1 MDSKAGRIIRNVAT
15 LDLRTATAET
25 LAGIRRI
32 DNVATVIYSAE
43 KAELV
48 ANLSIGNVASMVK
61 LPEGARLVTGQEE
74 ISRDTFKGLD
84 APLDIYVTGQ
94 VIIKADVPEDEL
106 RAGLNSLYVTGQLL
120 YPESLAGAVKAKVRE
135 VNGQAMAY
143 SDGAQFIMGK
153 LTLTEGY
160 LRGLAEGSVLLV
172 FGRLD
177 ATALLP
183 NELIAQKIEK
193 IEVMGRVTCR
203 EENAEVLLARTK
215 NAAQVTTIPTGYAY
229 LAQPLVLDANL
240 LDALPGKKLYGS
252 TVRIEPDV
260 TAEALD
266 TAVEALTLS
275 DLLIAPA
282 ALRSVLAKKCNLL
295 ETEAV
300 LYEGEL
306 WLIENETTLHASRF
320 DYLEGKATLVVRG
333 ELTIADDIE
342 PKLLAQQLAKVHNW
356 GEIHCTPAQ
365 MSALQARLGTN
376 KGEFVTDEKS
386 GDESEDDNVIGNAAY
401 LVL

>member
-1 MDSKAGRIIRNVAT
+1 MDTTTGRIIRNVAT

-32 DNVATVIYSAE
+32 DNVATIIYSAE
-43 KAELV
+43 KAGLV

-74 ISRDTFKGLD
+74 ISRDTFKGLES
-84 APLDIYVTGQ
+84 PLDLFVTGQ

-120 YPESLAGAVKAKVRE
+120 YPESLAGAVKAKLRE

-153 LTLTEGY
+153 LALTEGY
-160 LRGLAEGSVLLV
+160 LRSLAEGSVLLV

-193 IEVMGRVTCR
+193 LEVMGRVTCR
-203 EENAEVLLARTK
+203 EENAEVLLACIK
-215 NAAQVTTIPTGYAY
+215 NAPQVTTIPTGYAY

-252 TVRIEPDV
+252 TLRIEPDV

-266 TAVEALTLS
+266 AAIEALALS

-282 ALRSVLAKKCNLL
+282 ALRTVLAKKCNLL

-306 WLIENETTLHASRF
+306 WLIENESTLHASRF

-333 ELTIADDIE
+333 ELTIDAEVE

-376 KGEFVTDEKS
+376 KGEFVTAEES
-386 GDESEDDNVIGNAAY
+386 GDADENVIGNAAY

>member
-1 MDSKAGRIIRNVAT
+1 MSTTAGRIIRNVAT

-32 DNVATVIYSAE
+32 DNVATILYSAE
-43 KAELV
+43 KASLV

-61 LPEGARLVTGQEE
+61 LPDGARVITGQEV

-84 APLDIYVTGQ
+84 APLDLYVVGQ
-94 VIIKADVPEDEL
+94 IMVKADVPEEEL
-106 RAGLNSLYVTGQLL
+106 RAGLGGLYVTGQLL
-120 YPESLAGAVKAKVRE
+120 YPEPLAGAVKAKLRE
-135 VNGQAMAY
+135 INGQAMAY
-143 SDGAQFIMGK
+143 SPDAKFVMGK
-153 LTLTEGY
+153 LQLNESY
-160 LRGLAEGSVLLV
+160 LRGLDDASSLLV

-177 ATALLP
+177 ATDLLP
-183 NELIAQKIEK
+183 NELITQKIK
-193 IEVMGRVTCR
+193 QIEVMGRVTCR
-203 EENAEVLLARTK
+203 EENSEALLPRVQ
-215 NAAQVTTIPTGYAY
+215 NATSVTTIPTGYAY

-240 LDALPGKKLYGS
+240 LGALPGKKLYGS
-252 TVRIEPDV
+252 ALRIEADV
-260 TAEALD
+260 TEAALDDALEAL
-266 TAVEALTLS
+266 VLS

-282 ALRSVLAKKCNLL
+282 ALRAVLGKKCNLL
-295 ETEAV
+295 ETETV

-306 WLIENETTLHASRF
+306 WLIENESTLHASRF

-333 ELTIADDIE
+333 ELTIDAEVE
-342 PKLLAQQLAKVHNW
+342 PKLLAQYFAKVHNW

-376 KGEFVTDEKS
+376 KGEFVNEEAAED
-386 GDESEDDNVIGNAAY
+386 EDDNVIGNAAY